1 LQEEDIPKRELPT
14 VSRELT
20 DTIMA
25 LCSEAA
31 GNEVMKDQLRLA
43 AVGVERYVGESAFH
57 QARPEAVTEL
67 KAAEADCREVIY
79 WLSVLTRH
87 RMVSETSVE
96 PAELLCQKL
105 QRRIGG
111 SIREREA
118 RLDEKAGRH
127 RGCTVAFPTSRLL
140 LRSFS
145 GRYAVSLPGLL
156 NEDEKSSVGLT
167 CRDREEAQEQI
178 AEWQTGDEMLAVIH
192 QSDERM
198 IGTVGLMKES
208 YPHIRRIAV
217 AITPDARLCGYATE
231 ALRGAH
237 AYGFHKLGMTVAV
250 ARVRQ
255 EKTVIRKILHHIG
268 FSEDG
273 VLRRA
278 ADDGADLLCLSLLKE
293 DFQE

>member
-1 LQEEDIPKRELPT
+1 MPKRELPA
-14 VSRELT
+14 VSRALT
-20 DTIMA
+20 DAVMTLCDEMA
-25 LCSEAA
+25 GHEA
-31 GNEVMKDQLRLA
+31 MKDQLRLTA
-43 AVGVERYVGESAFH
+43 IGVESHVREAAFH
-57 QARPEAVTEL
+57 QARPEAVSEL

-87 RMVSETSVE
+87 RMVSETSAE

-145 GRYAVSLPGLL
+145 GRYAVSLPTLL
-156 NEDEKSSVGLT
+156 EENEKASVGLT
-167 CRDREEAQEQI
+167 CRDRKEAQEQI
-178 AEWQTGDEMLAVIH
+178 ALWQTGDEMLAILR
-192 QSDERM
+192 QSDERL
-198 IGTVGLMKES
+198 IGMVGLMKDAH
-208 YPHIRRIAV
+208 PHIRRVTV

-231 ALRGAH
+231 ALRGAL

-250 ARVRQ
+250 ARLRR
-255 EKTVIRKILHHIG
+255 EETVMRKILRHIG

-278 ADDGADLLCLSLLKE
+278 DSDGADLICLSLLKE
-293 DFQE
+293 DLQE

>member
-1 LQEEDIPKRELPT
+1 MPKRELPR

-20 DTIMA
+20 DAIMA
-25 LCSEAA
+25 LCSETTGHEA
-31 GNEVMKDQLRLA
+31 MKDQLRLA
-43 AVGVERYVGESAFH
+43 AVGVESHVREAAFH
-57 QARPEAVTEL
+57 PARPEAVTEL
-67 KAAEADCREVIY
+67 KAAEKECREVIY
-79 WLSVLTRH
+79 WLSVLARH
-87 RMVSETSVE
+87 RMVSEKDAE
-96 PAELLCQKL
+96 PVELLCQKL

-111 SIREREA
+111 AIREREA
-118 RLDEKAGRH
+118 RLDEKIGRH
-127 RGCTVAFPTSRLL
+127 RSCTVAFPTSRLL

-145 GRYAVSLPGLL
+145 GRHAVSLPTLL
-156 NEDEKSSVGLT
+156 EEDETSSVGLT

-178 AEWQTGDEMLAVIH
+178 AEWQTGDEMLAVIR
-192 QSDERM
+192 QSDERL
-198 IGTVGLMKES
+198 IGMVGLMKES

-231 ALRGAH
+231 ALRGAL

-278 ADDGADLLCLSLLKE
+278 DADGADLLCLSLLKE